1 MRCRRLDSNHDFC
14 FGRGFG
20 DYLEDQV
27 SSPDAIAQAIKTR
40 LLLFLGEWW
49 KDLRDGLP
57 LWQKILGSRVKNKAI
72 LDKIL
77 IDRIQGL
84 KLPDN
89 RYAITAVKEIT
100 SEFDPETRE
109 YSFSCTV
116 DTVFGELYVTN
127 KDQLIS

>member
-27 SSPDAIAQAIKTR
+27 SSPDAIAQAIKTK

-100 SEFDPETRE
+100 SEFDSETRE
-109 YSFSCTV
+109 YSFSCRV